1 MSQQLLDPAVDT
13 RTANMA
19 KRRERILAAAR
30 EIIAHDGIGALNV
43 RDLAKKAGVTVP
55 TIYNLIG
62 KKTQILERLTDEMMD
77 EFAISFDGQDDTDA
91 LTMIEKSVVG
101 PTSRYALDEDRYR
114 AALQAAEELD
124 RVGTDT
130 HPRNAVSARAQQ
142 VQINACVAA
151 HAEGLTR
158 GAIDPEVLGEQ
169 IYRGGRILWREWVGH
184 EITIDEFQN
193 KALLGAYI
201 GLAADATPEFHTEL
215 IKRINALG

>member
-1 MSQQLLDPAVDT
+1 VSQQLLNPAVDT

-30 EIIAHDGIGALNV
+30 EIIAHEGIGALNV
-43 RDLAKKAGVTVP
+43 RYLAKKAGVTVP

-62 KKTQILERLTDEMMD
+62 KKTQILECLIDEMME
-77 EFAISFDGQDDTDA
+77 EFAGEFDSRDSSDA
-91 LTMIEKSVVG
+91 LTMIEASVIG

-124 RVGTDT
+124 RTGTDT
-130 HPRNAVSARAQQ
+130 HPRNAVSAKAQQ
-142 VQINACVAA
+142 VQIDACIAA

-158 GAIDPEVLGEQ
+158 GMIDPEVLGEQ
-169 IYRGGRILWREWVGH
+169 IYRGGRILWREWVSR
-184 EITIDEFQN
+184 EITIDEFKN
-193 KALLGAYI
+193 KGLLGVYV